1 MQLPFKICI
10 IDIKIRKV
18 SWKTEVLEMWTVVT
32 ENTCSMP
39 QEDSSSFS
47 ESLGPQI
54 QE

>member
-10 IDIKIRKV
+10 INTKIRKV

-32 ENTCSMP
+32 EICSMP